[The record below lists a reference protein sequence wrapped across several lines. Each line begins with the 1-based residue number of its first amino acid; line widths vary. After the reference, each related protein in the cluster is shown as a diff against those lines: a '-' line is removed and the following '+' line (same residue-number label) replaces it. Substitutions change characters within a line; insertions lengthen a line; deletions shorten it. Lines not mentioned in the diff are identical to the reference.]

1 MKCAEITPLLVE
13 LKEGTIS
20 SENRKLVEQH
30 VMSCARCADNVALIG
45 KAFETLRL
53 GGNEEVPT
61 HYFTNLLPR
70 VRRRLVQRRSE
81 KFGFVLPEWAG
92 RFLAPAAALGV
103 VACMVALYGLL
114 NPVVET
120 TESHLMQLVSQFP
133 KEEMEGVADLA
144 NYSPV
149 LPRMTELH
157 RGMLETLPNLSL
169 VSLHIERQ
177 LVDDEVDHGHR
188 LSTFLAADISF
199 EDINDDE
206 VDSIIDRLKNTAL

>member
-1 MKCAEITPLLVE
+1 MKCGEIAPLLVD

-20 SENRKLVEQH
+20 PENQKLVEQH
-30 VMSCARCADNVALIG
+30 VASCVRCAEDLALIG
-45 KAFETLRL
+45 KAFETLRVS
-53 GGNEEVPT
+53 GNEEVPT

-70 VRRRLVQRRSE
+70 VRRRLVERRSE
-81 KFGFVLPEWAG
+81 KFGFVLPGWAE

-114 NPVVET
+114 NPAVET
-120 TESHLMQLVSQFP
+120 TESQLMQLVSQFP

-149 LPRMTELH
+149 LARTTELH
-157 RGMLETLPNLSL
+157 RGMLETLPNPSL

-177 LVDDEVDHGHR
+177 LVDDEVNHGHR
-188 LSTFLAADISF
+188 LLTFLAADISF

-206 VDSIIDRLKNTAL
+206 VDSIIDRLKNAAL